1 MNPADFA
8 VLFLLNLAGVITPGP
23 DVVLITRL
31 ATRSRKHAAAASLGT
46 SLGALMWITLTVL
59 GAAAVLTAFPRVLV
73 LLQVIGGAWIVLM
86 GVTMLRQGM
95 RDRGQPPADLQDAVD
110 RLGSVRAAFFTG
122 LATNLSNPKIVLF
135 LAALIAP
142 LLPPSPSLGTAL
154 PVIVALWLPALLI
167 FLLISVVVSTER
179 VRRRLLGAGPSID
192 IGAGAF
198 FIAAGSGLVIRGV
211 TG

>member
-8 VLFLLNLAGVITPGP
+8 VLFLLNLAGVVTPGP

-31 ATRSRKHAAAASLGT
+31 ATRSRRHAAAATLGI
-46 SLGALMWITLTVL
+46 SLGALMWIILTVL

-73 LLQVIGGAWIVLM
+73 LLQVAGGAWIVFM
-86 GVTMLRQGM
+86 GVMMVRHGV
-95 RDRGQPPADLQDAVD
+95 RDRKRPPADLRDAED
-110 RLGSVRAAFFTG
+110 RLGSVRTTFFKG

-142 LLPPSPSLGTAL
+142 LLPPSPSVSTAL
-154 PVIVALWLPALLI
+154 LVIVALWLPAMLL

-179 VRRRLLGAGPSID
+179 VRRKLLGSGPYID

-198 FIAAGSGLVIRGV
+198 FIAAGSGLIIRGL